1 MPNISQIQVEDQIY
15 QIKDAVARTDISTL
29 QDSLGNLAFKDN
41 ASGDYTPAGTI
52 NGITGTATPS
62 KVTLRVFNGTPTA
75 PSWSASV
82 DSTTETLSF
91 SFNAGSI
98 STKTQSVVTGITD
111 IEITGGSFKGTPGKV
126 TVS

>member
-52 NGITGTATPS
+52 SGITGTATPS
-62 KVTLRVFNGTPTA
+62 KITLRVFNGAPTA

-98 STKTQSVVTGITD
+98 LTTTKSVVTGITD
-111 IEITGGSFKGTPGKV
+111 IEITGGNFKGTPGKV